1 MQRHRDAVLS
11 LLLLLAGLSS
21 RVLLYEQ
28 FQFKAAGATLRHL
41 AVAILVLLAGN
52 LRWACMNVGMG
63 DAQAHNMYYAS
74 SKTDSVCYRIQL
86 N

>member
-11 LLLLLAGLSS
+11 LLLLLAG
-21 RVLLYEQ
+21 LYEQ

-52 LRWACMNVGMG
+52 LRRACVSVGMG

-74 SKTDSVCYRIQL
+74 STTDSVCNRIQL